1 MLNTITI
8 PSMIAGRKV
17 SQAVDG
23 RGFQYK
29 GVALHLRKIDTL
41 WVISLFNT
49 GLITRGSAR
58 TIKEAIEKYDINDGA
73 IIENWKYEPGCPNI
87 YQLRK
92 SNYPE
97 NEEQIID
104 LEYSNGRLVIGQQ
117 IKAGEL
123 I

>member
-1 MLNTITI
+1 MLNEITM
-8 PSMIAGRKV
+8 PSMKDGRKV
-17 SQAVDG
+17 SEAVEG

-29 GVALHLRKIDTL
+29 GVALHLRKIGSL

-49 GLITRGSAR
+49 GLLTRGSAR
-58 TIKEAIEKYDINDGA
+58 TIEEAIAKYDINDGA
-73 IIENWKYEPGCPNI
+73 IIEKWKYELGCPNI

-97 NEEQIID
+97 NECQTID
-104 LEYSNGRLVIGQQ
+104 LEYSNGRLVTGQQ
-117 IKAGEL
+117 IKAGDL

>member
-8 PSMIAGRKV
+8 PSMKDGRKTTE
-17 SQAVDG
+17 AVEG

-29 GVALHLRKIDTL
+29 GVALHLRKINSL

-49 GLITRGSAR
+49 GLLTRGSAR
-58 TIKEAIEKYDINDGA
+58 TIEEAIAKYDINDGA
-73 IIENWKYEPGCPNI
+73 IIERWKYGPGCPNI
-87 YQLRK
+87 YQFRK

-97 NEEQIID
+97 NEKQIID
-104 LEYSNGRLVIGQQ
+104 LEYSNGRLVTGQQ

>member
-8 PSMIAGRKV
+8 PAFVAGCKMTE
-17 SQAVDG
+17 AVEG

-29 GVALHLRKIDTL
+29 GVALHLRKINSL

-49 GLITRGSAR
+49 GLLTRGSAR
-58 TIKEAIEKYDINDGA
+58 TIEEAIAKYDINDGA
-73 IIENWKYEPGCPNI
+73 IIENWKYQPGCPRI
-87 YQLRK
+87 YDLKKMSR
-92 SNYPE
+92 PE

-117 IKAGEL
+117 IKAGDL

>member
-8 PSMIAGRKV
+8 PAMIAGCKMTE
-17 SQAVDG
+17 AVEG

-29 GVALHLRKIDTL
+29 GVALHLRKINSL

-49 GLITRGSAR
+49 GLLTRGSAR
-58 TIKEAIEKYDINDGA
+58 TIEEAIAKYDINEGA
-73 IIENWKYEPGCPNI
+73 LIEEWKYQPSCLRI
-87 YQLRK
+87 YELKKMNR
-92 SNYPE
+92 PE

-104 LEYSNGRLVIGQQ
+104 LEYSNGRLVTGQQ

>member
-1 MLNTITI
+1 MLNIITI
-8 PSMIAGRKV
+8 PSMKDGRKTSETV
-17 SQAVDG
+17 EG

-29 GVALHLRKIDTL
+29 GVALHLRKINSL

-49 GLITRGSAR
+49 GLLTRGSAR
-58 TIKEAIEKYDINDGA
+58 TIEEAIAKYDINDGA
-73 IIENWKYEPGCPNI
+73 IIEEWKYQPGCPRLYDLKKMNV
-87 YQLRK
+87 
-92 SNYPE
+92 PE

-104 LEYSNGRLVIGQQ
+104 LEYSNGRLVTSQQ

>member
-8 PSMIAGRKV
+8 PSMVAGHKV
-17 SQAVDG
+17 SEAVEG

-29 GVALHLRKIDTL
+29 GVALHLRKIDAL
-41 WVISLFNT
+41 WIITLFNT
-49 GLITRGSAR
+49 GLLTRGSAK
-58 TIKEAIEKYDINDGA
+58 TIEEAIAKYDVNDGA
-73 IIENWKYEPGCPNI
+73 IIEKWKYEAGCPNI

-97 NEEQIID
+97 NEDQTID
-104 LEYSNGRLVIGQQ
+104 LEYSNGRLVTGQQ

>member
-1 MLNTITI
+1 
-8 PSMIAGRKV
+8 MIAGRKV
-17 SQAVDG
+17 SEAVEG

-29 GVALHLRKIDTL
+29 GVALHLRKIGSL

-49 GLITRGSAR
+49 GLLTRGSAR
-58 TIKEAIEKYDINDGA
+58 TIEEAIAKYDINDGA
-73 IIENWKYEPGCPNI
+73 IIEGWKYKPGCPNI

-104 LEYSNGRLVIGQQ
+104 LEYSNGRLVTGQQ
-117 IKAGEL
+117 IKAGDL